1 MEYIVTDQMRAWATA
16 NGFNA
21 DEHVDYFNDYLANKT
36 GKPYKDLDAAFRQC
50 VRSDWGRIRAQK
62 RVNPLVNTKAPEVT
76 RTTGRTVNGAV
87 WVAATD
93 TEEGYWKRA

>member
-16 NGFNA
+16 HGFNA

-62 RVNPLVNTKAPEVT
+62 RVNPMVIAKQEFRAE
-76 RTTGRTVNGAV
+76 RTVQGKAV
-87 WVAATD
+87 WVPATSTSD
-93 TEEGYWKRA
+93 GYWKKQ